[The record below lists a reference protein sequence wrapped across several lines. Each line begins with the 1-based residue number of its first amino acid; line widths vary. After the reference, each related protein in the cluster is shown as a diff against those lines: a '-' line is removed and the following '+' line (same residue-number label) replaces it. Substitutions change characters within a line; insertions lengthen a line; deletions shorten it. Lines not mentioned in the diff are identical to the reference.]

1 MFGVQTMIKAMKKL
15 FLASVVFFS
24 MSSMATAGDA
34 AAGKAK
40 SAACGGCHGFD
51 GNSPI
56 ATFPKLAG
64 QNEAYIV
71 KQMKDFKANS
81 TRQNEIMM
89 GMAAPLSDAD
99 AADIGAYFQAQSLK
113 AAAAFDESKIV
124 AGREIYKG
132 GDMQKGIPAC
142 QACHGPKGSG
152 TAGIGF
158 PQVGGQYVEYT
169 LAQLRAFK
177 DGTRSNDD
185 KELMREIVA
194 KMSDADLVAVANYMA
209 SLK

>member
-1 MFGVQTMIKAMKKL
+1 MNKL
-15 FLASVVFFS
+15 LLAGIIAV
-24 MSSMATAGDA
+24 SSMVMTSVSVAGDA

-56 ATFPKLAG
+56 AMYPKIAG

-71 KQMKDFKANS
+71 KQIQDYKADK
-81 TRQNEIMM
+81 TRKNEIMK
-89 GMAAPLSDAD
+89 GMAASLSDAD
-99 AADIGAYFQAQSLK
+99 AADIGAYFQAQNVS
-113 AAAAFDESKIV
+113 AAATFDESKIA

-142 QACHGPKGSG
+142 QACHGPNGSG
-152 TAGIGF
+152 TAGIGY
-158 PQVGGQYVEYT
+158 PAVGGQYVDYN
-169 LAQLRAFK
+169 LAQLKAFK
-177 DGTRSNDD
+177 SGARSNDD
-185 KELMREIVA
+185 KRMMRDIVA
-194 KMSDADLVAVANYMA
+194 KMSEEDMIAVANYMA